1 MIRYANKSG
10 YSDVNGFMLGKNFI
24 RVQFND
30 GVIRTYN
37 YRTAGEQNVENMN
50 CLALRGEGLGTY
62 FFHHTAYRYVK

>member
-37 YRTAGEQNVENMN
+37 YRTAGEQNVENMKN
-50 CLALRGEGLGTY
+50 LALRGEGLGTY
-62 FFHHTAYRYVK
+62 IFHHTAYRYVK